1 MKRAADK
8 LRHQAT
14 KGTAPSVMM
23 SDLQY
28 LHSEIVTED
37 QIDFK
42 NRYANAKHIAKI
54 EIKKKPVSILEQRRK
69 PVVPQDEEMPAHD
82 EEPTKKEEGPIY
94 LKVDKKSSI
103 MQQIELN
110 LQEIEKIRESTC
122 DTDKELK

>member
-1 MKRAADK
+1 
-8 LRHQAT
+8 
-14 KGTAPSVMM
+14 
-23 SDLQY
+23 
-28 LHSEIVTED
+28 
-37 QIDFK
+37 
-42 NRYANAKHIAKI
+42 
-54 EIKKKPVSILEQRRK
+54 
-69 PVVPQDEEMPAHD
+69 MPAHD